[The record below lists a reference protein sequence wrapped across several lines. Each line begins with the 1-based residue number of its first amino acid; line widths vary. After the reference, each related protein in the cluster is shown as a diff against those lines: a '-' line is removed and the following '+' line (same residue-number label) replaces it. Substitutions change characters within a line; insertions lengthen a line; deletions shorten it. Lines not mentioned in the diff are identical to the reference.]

1 MHSSLG
7 NRIITALVIEGLQ
20 LMDLVILKLAK
31 LKTKPLFDETYDEQ
45 KITKTST
52 AA

>member
-1 MHSSLG
+1 
-7 NRIITALVIEGLQ
+7 
-20 LMDLVILKLAK
+20 MDLVILKLAK